1 MGLILVE
8 RAGFPV
14 VNVISVV
21 IFLSRDVEAKAAF
34 LETFPVLEAGIS
46 PLIPH
51 DTRQADSV
59 EICVR
64 LNSSRTDG

>member
-46 PLIPH
+46 P
-51 DTRQADSV
+51 
-59 EICVR
+59 
-64 LNSSRTDG
+64 